1 MQESLRLP
9 NHERPEDLIQR
20 LAARLSRHL
29 LWDSLL
35 IFLPPVLVLVFA
47 VTLLF
52 RASWL
57 NPVAAIVTIMGTL
70 GLALLAIWLRLR
82 PRVPSI
88 AAAARL
94 ADRQA
99 GAKDHFLTLATVD
112 PANQPATFLA
122 RLRRQT
128 SGYLE
133 RVELKRDFPY
143 RIQRSAYWSA
153 GGSLI
158 VVLLLYFFL
167 PVAQSAR
174 QPLTLS
180 QRLREAARELAKK
193 PDLKALAKELETL
206 AAKLDDPKTA
216 AEEKQAMAQKLEK
229 KIAEQQKKEEQK
241 DNRDLLGQAANA
253 LSGTEQQQSASG
265 LEQKKDQDKGGGGL
279 QTNAQ
284 QEGQGESKQSQ
295 GGSGE
300 GKGESTAQSS
310 RDIDQGKSAQ
320 GDPKEPGQD
329 KNRQGDGK
337 NNQPDP
343 NRPGKDAQEKAGQ
356 TQGGSKEGAGKE
368 QVPAEAPPQG
378 GPPADRFYQPGEGK
392 EGLKGAGYVTVQL
405 PEDIVADSKGETRAT
420 KESKNNRS
428 KTQVPVSNVPLP
440 AHVPNAATEKQPL
453 PLEYRG
459 IIR

>member
-1 MQESLRLP
+1 
-9 NHERPEDLIQR
+9 
-20 LAARLSRHL
+20 
-29 LWDSLL
+29 
-35 IFLPPVLVLVFA
+35 
-47 VTLLF
+47 
-52 RASWL
+52 
-57 NPVAAIVTIMGTL
+57 
-70 GLALLAIWLRLR
+70 
-82 PRVPSI
+82 
-88 AAAARL
+88 
-94 ADRQA
+94 
-99 GAKDHFLTLATVD
+99 
-112 PANQPATFLA
+112 
-122 RLRRQT
+122 
-128 SGYLE
+128 
-133 RVELKRDFPY
+133 
-143 RIQRSAYWSA
+143 
-153 GGSLI
+153 
-158 VVLLLYFFL
+158 
-167 PVAQSAR
+167 
-174 QPLTLS
+174 
-180 QRLREAARELAKK
+180 
-193 PDLKALAKELETL
+193 
-206 AAKLDDPKTA
+206 
-216 AEEKQAMAQKLEK
+216 
-229 KIAEQQKKEEQK
+229 
-241 DNRDLLGQAANA
+241 
-253 LSGTEQQQSASG
+253 
-265 LEQKKDQDKGGGGL
+265 GL

-320 GDPKEPGQD
+320 GDSKEPGQD

-392 EGLKGAGYVTVQL
+392 DRLKGAGYVTVQL